1 MEPSFGW
8 TLLSQDALRR
18 AEKQLKDATQGVR
31 DEIGFLALHQGYAER
46 FFPGTSVLHTRL
58 RYALFVPWIYEDIA
72 RLPDRKRISEVL
84 KKLETRL
91 AGRLIGTGQ
100 SGVIGGQ
107 KYPNPSIQP
116 PSLIYWTALVQWRI
130 LKLRSDGTFPSRQT
144 LNRALTRNTNHQRVQ
159 DDDKQSLNEDEPVF
173 CSLPSPP
180 GAWEDESQD
189 LTFELTRDEGKFFRK
204 QLLQVSRPQSAQ
216 TPSLLSRLVED
227 GVELTRKTS
236 MWSREVALVADA
248 DDRAALIRAKQTAAM
263 AAIGR
268 GVYSALVEELRENFD
283 GIETGDQHRRRLEG
297 LISRYQGAALQLD
310 LGKVRDDAPTI
321 PESIIRVMKL
331 TQDWLGQGTHD
342 LSSLEDHY
350 KLAEQVRKRQ
360 RARLAKTLAGRQRRL
375 VWQPNEHPEAKPLHY
390 RWDNVR
396 QLLIDLQEA
405 K

>member
-144 LNRALTRNTNHQRVQ
+144 LNRALTRNTNHPRVQ

-268 GVYSALVEELRENFD
+268 GVYSALVE
-283 GIETGDQHRRRLEG
+283 
-297 LISRYQGAALQLD
+297 
-310 LGKVRDDAPTI
+310 
-321 PESIIRVMKL
+321 
-331 TQDWLGQGTHD
+331 
-342 LSSLEDHY
+342 
-350 KLAEQVRKRQ
+350 
-360 RARLAKTLAGRQRRL
+360 
-375 VWQPNEHPEAKPLHY
+375 
-390 RWDNVR
+390 
-396 QLLIDLQEA
+396 
-405 K
+405 